1 MEISG
6 VDGPRRSRFAFEKAQ
21 IGRTDLSV
29 TRLGL
34 GTAAL
39 PGLFT
44 AVEREDAI
52 GAIRETLNRGL
63 NFIDTAPMYG
73 HGLSEELLGEGLS
86 SFPRDSYVLSTK
98 VGRVLE
104 PLTPEETERA
114 KQEGQWKNLSPYR
127 WRFDFS
133 RDAVLRSFEESLKRL
148 RTDHVDILLIHDPD
162 DHWEDAIRYA
172 YPAIHELRAQ
182 GVVKAIGAGMNQ
194 WQMLKRFAEE
204 GDFDCFLLAG
214 RYTLIDHTSLPEFLP
229 LCVKKDISILI
240 GGPYNSGILAGGD
253 TFNYTRAPQELL
265 DKVARMREMAAV
277 QGTDLKAAALQF
289 LFAHPAVASVI
300 PGARSA
306 AELEQ
311 NIALMTAPVPA
322 SLWRT
327 YRDAGFLPAEAPVPG
342 E

>member
-1 MEISG
+1 MN
-6 VDGPRRSRFAFEKAQ
+6 PFEKAR
-21 IGRTDLSV
+21 IGRTDLPV

-44 AVEREDAI
+44 AVDRDDAI
-52 GAIRETLNRGL
+52 GAIRATMARGL
-63 NFIDTAPMYG
+63 NLIDTAPMYG

-86 SFPRDSYVLSTK
+86 GFDRDAYVLSTK

-104 PLTPEETERA
+104 PLTAEETERA
-114 KQEGQWKNLSPYR
+114 IQEGQWKNLSPFR
-127 WRFDFS
+127 WRFDFT
-133 RDAVLRSFEESLKRL
+133 RDSVMRSFEESLKRL
-148 RTDHVDILLIHDPD
+148 RTDRIDILLIHDPD
-162 DHWEDAIRYA
+162 DHWEDAIRFA

-229 LCVKKDISILI
+229 KCVEKGISILV

-253 TFNYTRAPQELL
+253 TFNYAPAPVELRE
-265 DKVARMREMAAV
+265 KVARMRDIAAGH
-277 QGTDLKAAALQF
+277 GTDLKAAALQF
-289 LFAHPAVASVI
+289 LFAHPAIASVI

-306 AELEQ
+306 AELDE
-311 NIALMTAPVPA
+311 NIALMTAPIPA
-322 SLWRT
+322 ALWRE
-327 YRDAGFLPAEAPVPG
+327 YREGGFLPAEAPVPG